1 MIGEELIGKLWD
13 TAVKDGIGSL
23 LTPWHV
29 RRVGKANA
37 DARRDELL
45 LLAQTEQDINDIK
58 SGKKQ
63 YTPERKLITV
73 VDQKTDQELTE
84 FERIEP
90 TFSLENIS
98 ISAQNRVRANRLQE
112 EINITKTIL
121 FAEEEL
127 ELNHQEGSDSPID
140 DDWFTRWRDSAEK
153 INSEQLQRLW
163 AKALAGEIANPGS
176 YSLRTL
182 DFIKNISK
190 NEATNISKLA
200 PYVINGLLCQ
210 VPCIEQSGID
220 FSFLLEMEDLGILS
234 GIKGGGLEVT
244 MRSSKTD
251 SYDCHLI
258 HEGKI
263 IIFKHSEPNK
273 VMRLKCYKV
282 TTLGTEVLSLGVF
295 PIVHEYVEQVAS
307 KIKAQGFEVTI
318 ADWVQTTNGYGNVFN
333 PRII

>member
-45 LLAQTEQDINDIK
+45 LLAQTENDVNDIK

-73 VDQKTDQELTE
+73 VDQKTDQALTE
-84 FERIEP
+84 FDRIEP
-90 TFSLENIS
+90 IFSLENIS
-98 ISAQNRVRANRLQE
+98 INSQNRARANRLQE

-140 DDWFTRWRDSAEK
+140 DDWFTRWRGNAEK
-153 INSEQLQRLW
+153 VSSEQLQRLW
-163 AKALAGEIANPGS
+163 AKALAGEIASPGS

-200 PYVINGLLCQ
+200 PYVIKGLLCQ
-210 VPCIEQSGID
+210 VPCIEQSGIN
-220 FSFLLEMEDLGILS
+220 FSFLLEMEDIGVLS
-234 GIKGGGLEVT
+234 GIKGGGLEYT
-244 MRSSKTD
+244 MKSTIPD
-251 SYDCHLI
+251 SYQNFLV

-263 IIFKHSEPNK
+263 IIFKHSDPNK
-273 VMRLKCYKV
+273 VMKLQCYKI
-282 TTLGTEVLSLGVF
+282 TTLGAEVLSLGVF
-295 PIVHEYVEQVAS
+295 PIVPEYVEQVAS
-307 KIKAQGFEVTI
+307 QIKSQGFEVTI
-318 ADWVQTTNGYGNVFN
+318 ADWVQTTKDYGNFFN
-333 PRII
+333 PRVI